1 MVQQEEDRSW
11 SNMFD
16 LKGSHDNKG
25 RHAKSLSIDSAV
37 KFDGAALDH
46 NSKPQSD
53 RCPKLNRTL
62 EEITAAFQAR
72 EKQLLAGKFPNS
84 EMVFNSDMDQ
94 MKEKFAKLLLGE
106 DMSGGGK
113 GVSSALALSNA
124 ITNLAA
130 SVFGE
135 QSRLEPMTPERKLRW
150 RKEIDWMLSVA
161 DHIVELVPSQ
171 QKGKDGSN
179 MEIMVTKQRIDL
191 HMNIPALRKLDAM
204 LIDCLDNFKDQN
216 EFYYLSKDASDS
228 EKGKHKRKDD
238 KWWLP
243 TVKVP
248 EDGLSDKSRK
258 NLQSQK
264 ESVTQ
269 VLKAAMSINAQV
281 LSEME
286 VPENYI
292 EALPKNGRASLG
304 DLVYRSITVE
314 FFDPDQFLSSLDLS
328 SEHKILDLKN
338 RLEASIVIW
347 KRKMTQKDGKSG
359 WGSGV
364 SFEKRELFEERAE
377 TILHIIKHRFPGL
390 PQSSLDIS
398 KIQYN
403 RDVGQALLESYS
415 RILESLAFTVLSRI
429 EDVLQADNITQNPNP
444 QPCKRNSLKDDS
456 QPNSVST
463 SPRYDVETANAKTLS
478 DLLTWTMDQNDYDD
492 RMDSD
497 DGSID
502 VEPSMQKLNVVTN
515 TSKKSYLESLAGV
528 RSPTERH

>member
-1 MVQQEEDRSW
+1 MVQQEEDRAW
-11 SNMFD
+11 SNMFG

-37 KFDGAALDH
+37 KFDGAAFDNH
-46 NSKPQSD
+46 SKPQSD

-62 EEITAAFQAR
+62 EEMTTAFQAK
-72 EKQLLAGKFPNS
+72 EKQLLA
-84 EMVFNSDMDQ
+84 DMDQ

-359 WGSGV
+359 WGSGI

-492 RMDSD
+492 RVDSD

>member
-1 MVQQEEDRSW
+1 MVQEQYNIL
-11 SNMFD
+11 SNLFS
-16 LKGSHDNKG
+16 KGTGENKG
-25 RHAKSLSIDSAV
+25 RHSKSLSIDSAC
-37 KFDGAALDH
+37 KFDGEPLDKG
-46 NSKPQSD
+46 SKPSTE
-53 RCPKLNRTL
+53 RCPKTNPT
-62 EEITAAFQAR
+62 
-72 EKQLLAGKFPNS
+72 
-84 EMVFNSDMDQ
+84 
-94 MKEKFAKLLLGE
+94 MKEKFSKLLLGE

-135 QSRLEPMTPERKLRW
+135 QSRLEPMTADRKARW
-150 RKEIDWMLSVA
+150 RREISWLLSVA

-171 QKGKDGSN
+171 QKSKDGTN

-191 HMNIPALRKLDAM
+191 LMNIPALRKLDTM

-216 EFYYLSKDASDS
+216 EFYYLSKDAPDS
-228 EKGKHKRKDD
+228 EKGKSKRKDD

-248 EDGLSDKSRK
+248 QDGLSDKCRK

-286 VPENYI
+286 IPENYI

-304 DLVYRSITVE
+304 DAVYRSITVE
-314 FFDPDQFLSSLDLS
+314 FFDPDQFFSSMDLS

-347 KRKMTQKDGKSG
+347 KRKMTQKDAKSA
-359 WGSGV
+359 WGSAV
-364 SFEKRELFEERAE
+364 SFEKREQFEERAE
-377 TILHIIKHRFPGL
+377 TILLIIKHRFPGL

-403 RDVGQALLESYS
+403 QDVGHALLESYS

-429 EDVLQADNITQNPNP
+429 EDVLFADNASQNPKS
-444 QPCKRNSLKDDS
+444 QSCKRSSSKDES
-456 QPNSVST
+456 QPNSVSPGFDT
-463 SPRYDVETANAKTLS
+463 NAVSAKTLS
-478 DLLTWTMDQNDYDD
+478 DLLTWNLDQNDYDEKA
-492 RMDSD
+492 DSTD
-497 DGSID
+497 EMSKD
-502 VEPSMQKLNVVTN
+502 VDENGQKLTAVTN
-515 TSKKSYLESLAGV
+515 RGCD
-528 RSPTERH
+528 